1 MRKIL
6 FIFLIC
12 FFAICYAAEKTP
24 PEDFTRLP
32 FTDPQIPIAVSE
44 DSPVI
49 IIKLQANPST
59 GYSWYL
65 IKIKRKY
72 IEPVSAKYFPPAAH
86 VLGAP
91 GYMIWKFKMK
101 PAAFIVPR
109 MVHFS
114 LSYARTWDLS
124 SAVESQFTVVTQ
136 SNSGF

>member
-6 FIFLIC
+6 LIFLIC
-12 FFAICYAAEKTP
+12 FCGVTWAAEKKLT
-24 PEDFTRLP
+24 EDFTHLP
-32 FTDPQIPIAVSE
+32 FTNSQIPISVSE

-49 IIKLQANPST
+49 VVKLQANPST

-72 IEPVSAKYFPPAAH
+72 IEPVSAKYFPPTAH

-91 GYMIWKFKMK
+91 GYMIWKFKMT
-101 PAAFIVPR
+101 PAAFVVPR
-109 MVHFS
+109 VVHFS

-124 SAVESQFTVVTQ
+124 SAVESQFTIVTQ